1 MLRRKCVEVPKED
14 IKKKEIRDVL
24 SAMHAALVRCQS
36 MVFRLPNYDH
46 RYDGVGLSAPQVGVA
61 LQILMIQVGCG
72 RTKDVQVD
80 L

>member
-24 SAMHAALVRCQS
+24 SAMHAALVRYQS
-36 MVFRLPNYDH
+36 TEFRPPNNGH

-61 LQILMIQVGCG
+61 LQILMIQVG
-72 RTKDVQVD
+72 
-80 L
+80 